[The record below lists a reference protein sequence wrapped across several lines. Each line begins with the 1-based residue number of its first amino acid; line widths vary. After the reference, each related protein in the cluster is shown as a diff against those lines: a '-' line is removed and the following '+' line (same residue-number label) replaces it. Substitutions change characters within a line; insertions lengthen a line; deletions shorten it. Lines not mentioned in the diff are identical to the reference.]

1 MYYSKKLFRHP
12 ALKEDGNRSART
24 KLTGGTPMTIEQA
37 IELRK
42 VIFGSAAAPPRG
54 EWTRTPITFVGLT
67 AAKDDLPFGL
77 RSARNATRGLQ
88 SVLQAFVLKYLLFDQ
103 RPHGSDQKKSVPI
116 EQ

>member
-12 ALKEDGNRSART
+12 ALSEASNSQART
-24 KLTGGTPMTIEQA
+24 KLTGGTPLTVAQA

-54 EWTRTPITFVGLT
+54 EWTRTSITFVGVT
-67 AAKDDLPFGL
+67 AAKEELAFGL
-77 RSARNATRGLQ
+77 RSPRNATRGLQ
-88 SVLQAFVLKYLLFDQ
+88 SVLQAFVLKHLLFDRRSRGEQ
-103 RPHGSDQKKSVPI
+103 QQKSVPI